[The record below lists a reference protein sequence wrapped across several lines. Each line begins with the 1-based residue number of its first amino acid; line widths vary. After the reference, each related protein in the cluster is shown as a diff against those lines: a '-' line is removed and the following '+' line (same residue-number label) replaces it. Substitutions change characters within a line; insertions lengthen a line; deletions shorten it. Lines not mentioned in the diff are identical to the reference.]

1 MSPAILPGSLWT
13 CWRQLGYIVWICCKK
28 GEPLQS
34 RTVRWLP
41 VTPNGRQFKTEEF
54 SFNAFMS
61 WLFPG
66 KWNQGKQTA
75 NKAELWLKQPFTW
88 CDCQYSGSRKV
99 CQVRGRALQAL
110 ETVLPHSPWVP
121 VISSCPC
128 ACCSYLVK
136 CFIEALWD
144 FVTWL

>member
-1 MSPAILPGSLWT
+1 MSPAILLRSLWS
-13 CWRQLGYIVWICCKK
+13 CWRQLGHIDWICCKK

-34 RTVRWLP
+34 RTMRWLSL
-41 VTPNGRQFKTEEF
+41 TPNGRQFKTEEF
-54 SFNAFMS
+54 PFTISMS
-61 WLFPG
+61 RLSPG
-66 KWNQGKQTA
+66 KENQRKQTL
-75 NKAELWLKQPFTW
+75 NKGELWLKHPVTW
-88 CDCQYSGSRKV
+88 RGCQYSANRKV

-121 VISSCPC
+121 ITRSCPC

-136 CFIEALWD
+136 RLVEARWD